1 MSNVIDFNAA
11 LEEKE
16 RAELMAA
23 VEEVRGQLVR
33 NRQSKI
39 IILAH
44 QLLNEERE
52 FGLLTEEEIIEI
64 TKVLYSQTSD
74 GLTFA

>member
-1 MSNVIDFNAA
+1 LSNVIDFNAA